1 MITRSKKQQQLQ
13 VNEFVFDFDDASAAW
28 RQNKKSVGNGMYEY
42 KCLACVGF
50 TNRGC
55 SRKVGFGE
63 NFCKIHRDKTH
74 LTKYTEK

>member
-13 VNEFVFDFDDASAAW
+13 ANEFVFDFDDASSAW

-42 KCLACVGF
+42 KCLAQTKC
-50 TNRGC
+50 GC